1 LFQSRK
7 ALSTVVNAAHSGG
20 KPKSVL
26 LKKTLWVST
35 PRMKWGSGET
45 RSSNESRTTS
55 RGRLPLDVAEAE
67 TELVL
72 RFPFGGRKRPAR
84 EATQVGVK
92 LV

>member
-1 LFQSRK
+1 
-7 ALSTVVNAAHSGG
+7 
-20 KPKSVL
+20 VL
-26 LKKTLWVST
+26 LKKTLLEHPADEV
-35 PRMKWGSGET
+35 GSAET
-45 RSSNESRTTS
+45 LSSNESRTTS